1 MIKSNM
7 KSELELYI
15 HIPFCVKKCAY
26 CDFLSGPQTEEV
38 IEKYVEALVAEI
50 KGHGVCTE
58 LLRNCKVTSVFL
70 GGGTPSILSGNQ
82 MEQIFHAVRAHFD
95 VAENA
100 EITIEANPGTV
111 TKNKLEAYKKC
122 GINRISF
129 GLQSANNEE
138 LKLLGRIHTYEEF
151 LESFWLAREAWFE
164 NINVDLISAIPKQT
178 LQSFEETVQKVI
190 ALNPE
195 HISAYSLIV
204 EEGTPFATLYGEGG
218 PKEQD
223 LPSEEEERLI
233 YKRTEE
239 LLNQF
244 GYHRYEI
251 SNYAKPGRECRH
263 NLGYWERKN
272 YLGLGLGSASL
283 MNNVRY
289 KNTDDLDSYMK
300 QAYEPNQIQEQKEI
314 LSITEQI
321 EEFMFLG
328 LRKMK
333 GISEKEFETQFGD
346 TLEECYGKQI
356 ERFLK
361 EGLLER
367 KDGYLNLTKS
377 GIDVS
382 NYVLAE
388 FLH

>member
-1 MIKSNM
+1 M

-38 IEKYVEALVAEI
+38 IEKYVEALILEI

-58 LLRNCKVTSVFL
+58 LPRNCKVTSVFL

-82 MEQIFHAVRAHFD
+82 MEQIFRAVRAHFD

-111 TKNKLEAYKKC
+111 TKEKLDAYRRC

-151 LESFWLAREAWFE
+151 LESFRLAREAEFD

-283 MNNVRY
+283 MGNVRY
-289 KNTDDLDSYMK
+289 KNTDDLDAYLK
-300 QAYEPNQIQEQKEI
+300 QAREPKQIQEQREQ
-314 LSITEQI
+314 LSVMEQM

-328 LRKMK
+328 LRKTQ
-333 GISEKEFETQFGD
+333 GVSEKEFETQFGD
-346 TLEECYGKQI
+346 TLEECYGKKI
-356 ERFLK
+356 EHFLK
-361 EGLLER
+361 EGLLKR